1 MAKRFTDT
9 NKYKKPF
16 LRNLPGAYKLLW
28 DFLYHDCDHAG
39 IWIVDFEIAQTYVG
53 KDMPITQ
60 AGALTLFN
68 DDEIRIVKID
78 GGKKW
83 FIPSFILFQ
92 YGKLSEKNRAHLNV
106 ISVLKKYDLIN
117 SDFSLKPLTSPLQ
130 GAKEKEQ
137 EKEQEMEKEQEK
149 ETFENSE
156 KLLVP
161 EMEKIWVKH
170 KPDYPK
176 DKIKDYTALQGIAF
190 FICEQS
196 GINYAKRTEPD
207 DKNLYDLWGTISEF
221 VSTHKFFKNYS
232 LKQIENHIQSI
243 TQEIKN
249 GKSDNQSAK
258 SAVGKVNGQ
267 QVNAAFAKFYS
278 QGQPVRAN

>member
-16 LRNLPGAYKLLW
+16 MRNLPGAYKLLW

-60 AGALTLFN
+60 GGALTLFN

-106 ISVLKKYDLIN
+106 ISVLKKYNLIN
-117 SDFSLKPLTSPLQ
+117 EDFSIKALTSPLQ
-130 GAKEKEQ
+130 GAKEMEQ
-137 EKEQEMEKEQEK
+137 EEEQEMEMEKEQE
-149 ETFENSE
+149 TFEKSE

-161 EMEKIWVKH
+161 EMDRIWKKH
-170 KPDYPK
+170 KISYPS
-176 DKIKDYTALQGIAF
+176 DKAKDYVALQSIAI

-196 GINYAKRTEPD
+196 GINYAHRTRTDE
-207 DKNLYDLWGTISEF
+207 KNLYDLWGVISEF
-221 VSTHKFFKNYS
+221 VSEHHFFMNYS
-232 LKQIENHIQSI
+232 LSQVERHIQSI
-243 TQEIKN
+243 TQEFKN
-249 GKSDNQSAK
+249 GKSGSKIGK
-258 SAVGKVNGQ
+258 SAVGKVTGEQ
-267 QVNAAFAKFYS
+267 LDKAFTKFYS
-278 QGQPVRAN
+278 QQQPIGAN

>member
-16 LRNLPGAYKLLW
+16 MRGLPGSYKLLW

-68 DDEIRIVKID
+68 DDEIRIVQID
-78 GGKKW
+78 DGKKW

-92 YGKLSEKNRAHLNV
+92 YGRLSEKNRAHLPV

-117 SDFSLKPLTSPLQ
+117 TDFSLKVLTRPLQ

-137 EKEQEMEKEQEK
+137 EKEMDKDKEK
-149 ETFENSE
+149 ETFEKSE

-161 EMEKIWVKH
+161 EMEKIWIKY
-170 KPDYPK
+170 KPGYPK
-176 DKIKDYTALQGIAF
+176 DKVKDWTALQAIAN
-190 FICEQS
+190 FICEQTGVIFS
-196 GINYAKRTEPD
+196 KRTERD
-207 DKNLYDLWGTISEF
+207 EENLYDLWGTIAEF
-221 VSTHKFFKNYS
+221 VSKHRFYRNFS
-232 LKQIENHIQSI
+232 LEQIEKYTQSI

-249 GKSDNQSAK
+249 GSDNKNCQPGSK
-258 SAVGKVNGQ
+258 ITGQ
-267 QVNAAFAKFYS
+267 QVNTAYAEFYKN
-278 QGQPVRAN
+278 GQPIGAN